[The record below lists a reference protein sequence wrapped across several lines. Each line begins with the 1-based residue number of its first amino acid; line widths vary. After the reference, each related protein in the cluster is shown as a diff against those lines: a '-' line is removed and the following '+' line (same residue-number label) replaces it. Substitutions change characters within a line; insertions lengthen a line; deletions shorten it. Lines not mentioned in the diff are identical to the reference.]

1 MKFKERV
8 SALVKKYR
16 HAWVFLYLLIYM
28 PWFLALEKH
37 VTTHYHVIQIRLDE
51 HIPFIEY
58 FIIPYLL
65 WFVFIVV
72 VFLYFFLTDVPGFYK
87 MAGFMF
93 TGMTIFLI
101 ISTIFPNGQDLR
113 PVVFER
119 DNIFVDMVRILY
131 RADTCTNV
139 FPSLHVFNSLSA
151 CIAIGESRALKKH
164 RGVCCGAYVLAGL
177 IILATVF
184 LKQHSVVDV
193 FGAALMACI
202 LYQFVYAPSKKR
214 APRFAKQ
221 KSALLQNK

>member
-51 HIPFIEY
+51 YIPFIEY

-72 VFLYFFLTDVPGFYK
+72 VFLYFFLTDVQGFYK

-93 TGMTIFLI
+93 AGMTIFLI
-101 ISTIFPNGQDLR
+101 ISTLFPNGQDLR

-119 DNIFVDMVRILY
+119 DNLFVDMVRMLY

-151 CIAIGESRALKKH
+151 CIAITESRTLKKH
-164 RGVCCGAYVLAGL
+164 RGICCGAYVLAGL

-214 APRFAKQ
+214 APRFVKQ